1 MAFHFVEDANEE
13 YEPLVV
19 DMERIRMDLL
29 GLLDVLIVYIL
40 LWDDVELFGVQTR
53 PLVTRDTLVYFL
65 YFWENF
71 ILT

>member
-29 GLLDVLIVYIL
+29 GLLDVLIVY
-40 LWDDVELFGVQTR
+40 
-53 PLVTRDTLVYFL
+53 TLMG
-65 YFWENF
+65 
-71 ILT
+71 